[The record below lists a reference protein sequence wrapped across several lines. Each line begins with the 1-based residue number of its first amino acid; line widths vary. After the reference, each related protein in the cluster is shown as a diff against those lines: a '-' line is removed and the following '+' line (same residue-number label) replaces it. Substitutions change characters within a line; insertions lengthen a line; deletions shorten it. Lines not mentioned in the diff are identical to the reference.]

1 MAWRRTATR
10 LAISAFLVFHLTATV
25 DWIIPNSPLK
35 QCLIPAFRPYM
46 LPLGL
51 WQAWWMFAPDPMGE
65 TAVLES
71 EVIDAKGM
79 RHIYEFPRVAD
90 LPWWKKLPRFRHPKF
105 TCNLMIDEYANQRP
119 FTARYVLRQIGLP
132 PEAYPVHLSLYCR
145 IKAPP
150 PPGQPFTDPMA
161 RVRLHNLAT
170 YDFVSLD
177 EVRP

>member
-1 MAWRRTATR
+1 LAWRRTAWR
-10 LAISAFLVFHLTATV
+10 LAISGFVLFHLTATV
-25 DWIIPNSPLK
+25 IWNIPNSPLR
-35 QCLIPAFRPYM
+35 QCLMPAFRHYM

-51 WQAWWMFAPDPMGE
+51 WQSWWMFAPDPMGD

-105 TCNLMIDEYANQRP
+105 TCNLLLDEYANQRE
-119 FTARYVLRQIGLP
+119 FTGRYVLRQIGLQP
-132 PEAYPVHLSLYCR
+132 DAYPVHLSLYCQV
-145 IKAPP
+145 KPPP
-150 PPGQPFTDPMA
+150 PPGQPFIDPLTPT
-161 RVRLHNLAT
+161 RVQVVGT
-170 YDFVSLD
+170 YDFAARD

>member
-1 MAWRRTATR
+1 LTWRRIATR
-10 LAISAFLVFHLTATV
+10 LAISAFLVFHLTATLAWV
-25 DWIIPNSPLK
+25 IPDSPLK
-35 QCLIPAFRPYM
+35 QCLMPVFRPYM

-51 WQAWWMFAPDPMGE
+51 WQSWWIFAPDPMGE

-71 EVIDAKGM
+71 EVIDARGM

-105 TCNLMIDEYANQRP
+105 TCNLMLEEYATQRQ
-119 FTARYVLRQIGLP
+119 FTGRYVLRQMGLP
-132 PEAYPVHLSLYCR
+132 PEAYPVRLSLYCQ

-150 PPGQPFTDPMA
+150 PPGQAFTDPKA
-161 RVRLHNLAT
+161 RARLYNVGT
-170 YDFVSLD
+170 YDFVALD